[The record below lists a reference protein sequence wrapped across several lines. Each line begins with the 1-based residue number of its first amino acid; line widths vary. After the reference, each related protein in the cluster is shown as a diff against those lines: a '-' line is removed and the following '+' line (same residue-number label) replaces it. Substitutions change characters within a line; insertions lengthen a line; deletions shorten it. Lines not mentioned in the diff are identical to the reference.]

1 MMKPKLVVLM
11 ALCSVLEL
19 TAQKKEILKIAAVG
33 DIMLGTA
40 YSDSSFLPKHNA
52 QRLFKPLNAYLQN

>member
-1 MMKPKLVVLM
+1 MMKQKLVVLM

-40 YSDSSFLPKHNA
+40 YPDSSFLPKHNA
-52 QRLFKPLNAYLQN
+52 QRLF